1 VHVCTF
7 TRVGTSVCVCS
18 VPDSVYACPTLHSH
32 SHSLIHRVPCVRT
45 RQLVGPAPH
54 LYTKLPRAVA
64 PCAIHTH
71 SRVSAWHTHK
81 HPAPTRLHAIYLSLS
96 LSHSLFRCEYVPHR
110 SLKPVAGTRD
120 VPVANCKKRQRSSS
134 ENSRTIC
141 SVRQKASKCVRER
154 ERERRKPPQPSH
166 IDTRVHVLSRNQ
178 TALSHSVCLSMY
190 LHVLLS
196 LSHTHTHSLSV
207 RLCGHGPLPFPP
219 SLCVCLCAHL
229 PEPLDESVIG

>member
-1 VHVCTF
+1 MRTCMCAHLQGWVRLCAFVLCQTL
-7 TRVGTSVCVCS
+7 CML
-18 VPDSVYACPTLHSH
+18 VPLSLT
-32 SHSLIHRVPCVRT
+32 HSLTHRVPCVRT

-64 PCAIHTH
+64 PCAIHTR

-141 SVRQKASKCVRER
+141 SVRQKASKCVR
-154 ERERRKPPQPSH
+154 
-166 IDTRVHVLSRNQ
+166 V
-178 TALSHSVCLSMY
+178 
-190 LHVLLS
+190 
-196 LSHTHTHSLSV
+196 
-207 RLCGHGPLPFPP
+207 
-219 SLCVCLCAHL
+219 
-229 PEPLDESVIG
+229 